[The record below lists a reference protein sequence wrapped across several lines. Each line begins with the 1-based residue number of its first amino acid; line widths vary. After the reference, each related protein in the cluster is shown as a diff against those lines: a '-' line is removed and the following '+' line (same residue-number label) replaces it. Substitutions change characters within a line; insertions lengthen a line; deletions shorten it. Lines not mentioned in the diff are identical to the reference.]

1 MDEIIVAVA
10 LEEECLTLEQ
20 LAAACGVAPE
30 WVLRHV
36 EEGCFPGMAQ
46 SAAEWRFTAA
56 SLRRARRM
64 RDLERDFEAVPQ
76 LAALVA
82 DLLDEMDEL
91 RGRLRALE
99 PR

>member
-36 EEGCFPGMAQ
+36 EEGCFPGMAR
-46 SAAEWRFTAA
+46 SAAESRFTAA